1 MARMYKV
8 SADVS
13 EKEKAVGGIMTFGQA
28 GWLVLG
34 FLICAALFLLLAN
47 ILPPV
52 LALFLGLPPGIGFGC
67 VFAFYKKEGLPLST
81 YILYKRSFD
90 KKSKLMVNDLV
101 YGKTFAK
108 EDELFN

>member
-1 MARMYKV
+1 MAHMYKV

-34 FLICAALFLLLAN
+34 FLICAGLFLLTATF
-47 ILPPV
+47 LPPV
-52 LALFLGLPPGIGFGC
+52 LALILAIPPGVAFGC
-67 VFAFYKKEGLPLST
+67 IFAFYKKEGLPLST
-81 YILYKRSFD
+81 YLMYKHNFD
-90 KKSKLMVNDLV
+90 KKSKIMVNDMT
-101 YGKTFAK
+101 YGKKFAK

>member
-8 SADVS
+8 SADTS

-34 FLICAALFLLLAN
+34 FLIFAV
-47 ILPPV
+47 V
-52 LALFLGLPPGIGFGC
+52 LAVILSLPPGAVFGC
-67 VFAFYKKEGLPLST
+67 IFAFYKKGGLPLAT
-81 YILYKRSFD
+81 YLLYQHSF
-90 KKSKLMVNDLV
+90 KQKSKVMVNDMV

-108 EDELFN
+108 EDELFI

>member
-34 FLICAALFLLLAN
+34 FLMAL
-47 ILPPV
+47 IL
-52 LALFLGLPPGIGFGC
+52 GIPPGVAFGC
-67 VFAFYKKEGLPLST
+67 IFAFYKKEGLPLST
-81 YILYKRSFD
+81 YIIYKRSFE
-90 KKSKLMVNDLV
+90 KKSKQMVNDLI

-108 EDELFN
+108 EDELFG

>member
-8 SADVS
+8 SADTS

-34 FLICAALFLLLAN
+34 FLMFAALFLLLA
-47 ILPPV
+47 PV
-52 LALFLGLPPGIGFGC
+52 LPVVLAVIIALPPGTIFGC
-67 VFAFYKKEGLPLST
+67 IFAFYKKGGLPLAT
-81 YILYKRSFD
+81 YLRYNYTFK
-90 KKSKLMVNDLV
+90 KKSKLMVNDLI

-108 EDELFN
+108 DDELFT

>member
-1 MARMYKV
+1 MYKV
-8 SADVS
+8 SADIN
-13 EKEKAVGGIMTFGQA
+13 EKEKAVGGILTFGQA

-34 FLICAALFLLLAN
+34 FLICAGLFLLLAN

-52 LALFLGLPPGIGFGC
+52 LALILGIPPGIAFGC

-81 YILYKRSFD
+81 YIIYKRSFNR
-90 KKSKLMVNDLV
+90 KSKLIVNDLI
-101 YGKTFAK
+101 YGKQFAE